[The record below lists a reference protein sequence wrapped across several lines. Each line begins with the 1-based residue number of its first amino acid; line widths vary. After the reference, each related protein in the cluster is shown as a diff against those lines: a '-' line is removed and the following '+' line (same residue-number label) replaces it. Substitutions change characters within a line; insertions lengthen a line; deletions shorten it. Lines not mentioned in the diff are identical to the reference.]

1 MGISASIFRNMEI
14 VQPNSEDSPSIK
26 DLQLEIRYKD
36 GPNQY
41 LSIALM
47 NNESAELSICG
58 SGMWRLAD
66 TCVLLLGCIFRT
78 QRHEEMRNVKNI
90 IIC

>member
-1 MGISASIFRNMEI
+1 MEN
-14 VQPNSEDSPSIK
+14 VQLNSEDSPSIK

-47 NNESAELSICG
+47 NNESGELSICG
-58 SGMWRLAD
+58 CGM
-66 TCVLLLGCIFRT
+66 
-78 QRHEEMRNVKNI
+78 
-90 IIC
+90 